1 MVRSERIAPVPNVID
16 GQSGL
21 ALKRKKRRR
30 ERKVSSI
37 VSKRASTSF
46 SGRPERIGK
55 CFGPSKGRM
64 SAPDVENVPR
74 IVGLNIDIYIY
85 IYICGPH
92 RKRRRADRRLVSV
105 GLA

>member
-1 MVRSERIAPVPNVID
+1 MVQKEGISAVPNAVD

-21 ALKRKKRRR
+21 ARQRKKRRR
-30 ERKVSSI
+30 ERNVSSI

-46 SGRPERIGK
+46 SRHTERIGK
-55 CFGPSKGRM
+55 RFGPSKRRM

-85 IYICGPH
+85 IYDHTG
-92 RKRRRADRRLVSV
+92 SV
-105 GLA
+105 GGQTANS

>member
-1 MVRSERIAPVPNVID
+1 MVQKEGMSAVPNVVD

-21 ALKRKKRRR
+21 ARQRKKRRR

-46 SGRPERIGK
+46 SGHPKRIRK
-55 CFGPSKGRM
+55 CFDPSKRRM

-85 IYICGPH
+85 DHTG
-92 RKRRRADRRLVSV
+92 SV
-105 GLA
+105 GGQTVDS